1 MLTTFLA
8 AFAAA
13 ALSAQASIVIGESR
27 QFGCY
32 EHALYDRDSAA
43 ALRDCNAAVAD
54 PAMIRSDRAATF
66 VNRGI
71 VLMHRGD
78 MQAALSDYDAAL
90 ALDPQLGDAHVNRA
104 VVFIRQGR
112 YADAIEAATAGLGLK
127 VERPHAA
134 YFNRAVAHEALG
146 DLKNAYL
153 DYRKASELAPDWALP
168 KQELARFSVAG
179 ANAS

>member
-1 MLTTFLA
+1 MLTTFLTV
-8 AFAAA
+8 FAAA

-32 EHALYDRDSAA
+32 EHALYDHDSAA
-43 ALRDCNAAVAD
+43 ARRDCNAAVDD

-78 MQAALSDYDAAL
+78 MQAALSDYDAL

-112 YADAIEAATAGLGLK
+112 YADAIEAATTGLGLK

-134 YFNRAVAHEALG
+134 YFNRAVAHEALD

-153 DYRKASELAPDWALP
+153 DYRKASELAPDWAPP